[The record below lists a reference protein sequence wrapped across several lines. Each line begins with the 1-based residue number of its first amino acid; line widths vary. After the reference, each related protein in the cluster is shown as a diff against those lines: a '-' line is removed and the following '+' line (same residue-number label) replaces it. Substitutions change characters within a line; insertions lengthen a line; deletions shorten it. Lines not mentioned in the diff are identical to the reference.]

1 MIVKKQLRATKSVAE
16 VTMQD
21 TCDDLHAAKD
31 AKTTDVL
38 LFIQLFLVIFCGIVK
53 VTHL

>member
-1 MIVKKQLRATKSVAE
+1 MIVKKLLRATKSVAE

-21 TCDDLHAAKD
+21 TCDDLHAAED
-31 AKTTDVL
+31 AETTDVSL
-38 LFIQLFLVIFCGIVK
+38 LTQLFLVIFCGIVK